1 MSARTARHRTRWDAP
16 QTGACHLLS
25 ISLVSFQ
32 KSIAPARESLG
43 GIRPFSPALNRMAE
57 EYGRGSITPA
67 SRQAQ
72 GLGCQKDIT
81 GSGQGRWEA
90 RRFPT
95 RFATGGA
102 LAGAMACMD

>member
-1 MSARTARHRTRWDAP
+1 MSVRTARHHARWDAP
-16 QTGACHLLS
+16 QTGAGHTPIISFLS
-25 ISLVSFQ
+25 SKQSKNSAHI
-32 KSIAPARESLG
+32 SLG
-43 GIRPFSPALNRMAE
+43 GIRPDSAALINLTE
-57 EYGRGSITPA
+57 GPGRRLTTPA

-81 GSGQGRWEA
+81 GSGQGRWGA

-95 RFATGGA
+95 RFATGGT